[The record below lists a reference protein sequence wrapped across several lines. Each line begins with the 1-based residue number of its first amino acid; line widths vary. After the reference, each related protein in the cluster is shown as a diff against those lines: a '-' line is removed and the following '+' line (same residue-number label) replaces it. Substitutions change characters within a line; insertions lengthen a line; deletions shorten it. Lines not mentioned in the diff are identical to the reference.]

1 MIARVRRARRQDRRT
16 FLGTLGVST
25 LALRGVAAA
34 AGGQGVS
41 AAGGR
46 SWDVIVVGAGVFGA
60 WTAWQLRAAGR
71 SVLLVDQYGP
81 ANARAS
87 SGGESRVIR
96 MSYGPNETYTRFSW
110 RSLAKWKAFFG
121 EVGRPELFQ
130 RTGVLWMTK
139 GEDANAAASLR
150 ALEASQIPHERL
162 DERELRKRYPQ
173 IAVIEGGSAILEP
186 ESGALLARRAVQA
199 VVADAIRKGV
209 EYQVAA
215 VEPPAGEGRLEALRT
230 TSGEPLRAGAFV
242 LACGPWL
249 AKVAPR
255 ALAGRIFPTRQPVF
269 FFGVPKGDTRFSAPA
284 LPTWLDFGQGFYG
297 MPDIEGRGLKVAND
311 QHGPEFDPD
320 SGERV
325 AGADALAEARAF
337 LEERFPGM
345 RGAPLAEARVCQYE
359 NTSNGDFVID
369 RHPGYE
375 NVWLCGGGSGHGF
388 KHGPA
393 VGEYT
398 AERVLKGDAT
408 DPRFTLVSK
417 QTVQKRS
424 VH

>member
-1 MIARVRRARRQDRRT
+1 MIASVRRARRQDRRT

-41 AAGGR
+41 AAGGK
-46 SWDVIVVGAGVFGA
+46 SWDVVVVGAGVFGA

-96 MSYGPNETYTRFSW
+96 MSYGADESYTRFSW

-173 IAVIEGGSAILEP
+173 IAVIDGGSAIFEP

-215 VEPPAGEGRLEALRT
+215 VEPLAGEGRLEALRT
-230 TSGEPLRAGAFV
+230 AGGEPLRAGAFV

-320 SGERV
+320 TGERV
-325 AGADALAEARAF
+325 PGADALAEARAF

-408 DPRFTLVSK
+408 DPRFTLASK
-417 QTVQKRS
+417 QTIQKRS

>member
-16 FLGTLGVST
+16 FLGTLGVSA

-41 AAGGR
+41 AAGVR

-230 TSGEPLRAGAFV
+230 ASGEPLRAGAFV

-297 MPDIEGRGLKVAND
+297 MPDIEGRGLKVATD

-408 DPRFTLVSK
+408 DPRFTLASK

>member
-1 MIARVRRARRQDRRT
+1 MIARVRRARRSDRRT

-41 AAGGR
+41 AAGK

-96 MSYGPNETYTRFSW
+96 MSYGQDETYTRFSW

-139 GEDANAAASLR
+139 REDANAIASLR

-173 IAVIEGGSAILEP
+173 IAVIDGGSAILEP

-199 VVADAIRKGV
+199 VVADAIRRGV

-215 VEPPAGEGRLEALRT
+215 VEPLAGEGRLEALRT
-230 TSGEPLRAGAFV
+230 ASGEALRAGAFV

-325 AGADALAEARAF
+325 PGADALAEARAF

-408 DPRFTLVSK
+408 DPRFTLASK
-417 QTVQKRS
+417 QTMQKRS